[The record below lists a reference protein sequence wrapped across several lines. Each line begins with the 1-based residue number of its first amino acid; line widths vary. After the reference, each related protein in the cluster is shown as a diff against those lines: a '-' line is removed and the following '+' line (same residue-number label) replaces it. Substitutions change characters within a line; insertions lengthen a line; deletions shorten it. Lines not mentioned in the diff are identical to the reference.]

1 MDRRWFASFFRSI
14 ACLLA
19 ALFILAHPVVA
30 TAQQDASTV
39 QAATP
44 DQVAQFLANPASILA
59 GNPSQADLAA
69 TIQSL
74 ALANSDN
81 NQTLA
86 ALISL
91 SQSLNAQASNPNNTP
106 AQTAAVQAQMA
117 AIGTGLANAATSV
130 QTSNPTLAANIQS
143 AVAASGVPTTVASFT
158 AAGGGTQTAA
168 TGGAGGAGG
177 GANPTNPT
185 LPSGGGG
192 GSQQAQNGQGQ
203 NGGGG
208 GLTGGGGGGNGQGQ
222 NNQGNSVSPH

>member
-1 MDRRWFASFFRSI
+1 MDRRSLASFFRSI
-14 ACLLA
+14 ACLMA
-19 ALFILAHPVVA
+19 ALFILAHPAVA
-30 TAQQDASTV
+30 PAQDAPTV

-74 ALANSDN
+74 ALANTDT

-117 AIGTGLANAATSV
+117 ALGTGLANAATSV
-130 QTSNPTLAANIQS
+130 QTSNPTLAAAIQS
-143 AVAASGVPTTVASFT
+143 AV
-158 AAGGGTQTAA
+158 
-168 TGGAGGAGG
+168 
-177 GANPTNPT
+177 
-185 LPSGGGG
+185 
-192 GSQQAQNGQGQ
+192 
-203 NGGGG
+203 
-208 GLTGGGGGGNGQGQ
+208 
-222 NNQGNSVSPH
+222 